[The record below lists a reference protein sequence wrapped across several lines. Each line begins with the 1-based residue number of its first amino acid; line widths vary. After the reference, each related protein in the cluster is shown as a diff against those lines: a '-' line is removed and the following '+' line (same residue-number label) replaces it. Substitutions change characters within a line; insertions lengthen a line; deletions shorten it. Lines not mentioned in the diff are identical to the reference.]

1 MTGHGP
7 NAAMSVST
15 NGCDGLVK
23 LTVSGHPGS
32 GTSTLVKG
40 LMERY
45 GWTSLNGGD
54 VFRQEAKR
62 REMSLGD
69 FGELCKN
76 ELDVDRS
83 LDDLLKQRMQGPD
96 SADIVESRLAG
107 WWAYRLGLPCLRIWL
122 DVSDEE
128 RARRV
133 AHREGISIDEARQ
146 ANRDRAAIDGER
158 FRMLY
163 DLVPE
168 DSEPYTHVL
177 DATSLNASQIL
188 EHLVAM
194 LEATE

>member
-1 MTGHGP
+1 M
-7 NAAMSVST
+7 

-32 GTSTLVKG
+32 GTSTLVHG
-40 LMERY
+40 LMERN

-54 VFRQEAKR
+54 VFRDEAKR
-62 REMSLGD
+62 RGMSLGD

-96 SADIVESRLAG
+96 GADIVESRLAG
-107 WWAYRLGLPCLRIWL
+107 WWAYRLGLPCLRVWL
-122 DVSDEE
+122 HVSDEE

-133 AHREGISIDEARQ
+133 AHREGLSMEDALQ
-146 ANRDRAAIDGER
+146 ANSQRSAVDGER

-163 DLVPE
+163 DIVPE
-168 DSEPYTHVL
+168 EPEPYTHVI

-188 EHLVAM
+188 EHVVAL
-194 LEATE
+194 LEGIE